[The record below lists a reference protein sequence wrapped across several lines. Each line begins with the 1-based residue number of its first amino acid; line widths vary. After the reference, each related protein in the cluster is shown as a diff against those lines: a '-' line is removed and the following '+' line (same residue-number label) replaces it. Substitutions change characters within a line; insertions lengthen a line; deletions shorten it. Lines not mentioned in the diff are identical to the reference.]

1 MIHNSSLGMGKTL
14 ESPRCLCHRF
24 LLCYCRSIYLLKNNI
39 QLKRNWRHQS
49 NFHNQYNCF
58 WTGSIFGL
66 CFLLNVTSCESGLR
80 TEAISI
86 WTVISWQSRIGM
98 DLQMDFRVSNRDF
111 HEIWSNT
118 EMAHSIW
125 EPRLCY
131 VCSSKKFE
139 EQPLLINLLIYN
151 F

>member
-1 MIHNSSLGMGKTL
+1 MGKTL

-39 QLKRNWRHQS
+39 PLKRNWRHQS
-49 NFHNQYNCF
+49 HFHNQYNCF

-66 CFLLNVTSCESGLR
+66 CFFQMSPVAKVYFKQKLYKSELLCLGSQELLW
-80 TEAISI
+80 IL
-86 WTVISWQSRIGM
+86 W
-98 DLQMDFRVSNRDF
+98 MDFRVSNRDF

-118 EMAHSIW
+118 EMAHCIW
-125 EPRLCY
+125 EPRFCY